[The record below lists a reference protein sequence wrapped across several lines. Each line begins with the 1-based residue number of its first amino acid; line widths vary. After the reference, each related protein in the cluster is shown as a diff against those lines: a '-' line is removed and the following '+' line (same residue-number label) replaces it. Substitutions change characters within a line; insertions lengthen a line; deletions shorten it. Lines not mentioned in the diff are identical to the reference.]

1 MCGSIFYNGSLT
13 HIRFVI
19 FDTSGAS
26 TSCVALLAFL
36 IEVQPEYCFKKDLA
50 KPRHSTLQDTYP
62 LQLNITKST
71 KGEKETCNSIFVVYS
86 MIEARLEPPRRSLYH
101 TACLSNGDELTAS
114 ATISVECKV
123 IVQAKMQA
131 GELRNVSA
139 WRVIVSTDTMH
150 NRQHASNDGGHG
162 KCATATDVD
171 QPSSSTQERETFTS
185 FHFSFKL
192 PPRIQRRKSLRPRR
206 PLVDLL

>member
-1 MCGSIFYNGSLT
+1 MDPNADFSQHRALRLWQQSTYSYIATDHNVSASLRLQQPHEPVCTRVPVSRRMCGSIFYNGSLT
-13 HIRFVI
+13 HIRFII

-50 KPRHSTLQDTYP
+50 KPRHGTLRDTYP

-71 KGEKETCNSIFVVYS
+71 KGEKEACNSICAVYS

-101 TACLSNGDELTAS
+101 TACSSNGDELTAS

-131 GELRNVSA
+131 GELRDVSA
-139 WRVIVSTDTMH
+139 WRVICFGRH
-150 NRQHASNDGGHG
+150 NAQ
-162 KCATATDVD
+162 
-171 QPSSSTQERETFTS
+171 
-185 FHFSFKL
+185 
-192 PPRIQRRKSLRPRR
+192 
-206 PLVDLL
+206 